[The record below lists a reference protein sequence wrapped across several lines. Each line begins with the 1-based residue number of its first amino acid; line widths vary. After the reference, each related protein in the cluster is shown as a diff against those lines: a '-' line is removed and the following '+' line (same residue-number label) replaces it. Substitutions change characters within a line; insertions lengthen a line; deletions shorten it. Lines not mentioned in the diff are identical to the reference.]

1 LKIKKKQERSKMLQ
15 IPEEAEPST
24 FLALGNYQMCRGDLK
39 IALDFMSK
47 V

>member
-1 LKIKKKQERSKMLQ
+1 MLQ